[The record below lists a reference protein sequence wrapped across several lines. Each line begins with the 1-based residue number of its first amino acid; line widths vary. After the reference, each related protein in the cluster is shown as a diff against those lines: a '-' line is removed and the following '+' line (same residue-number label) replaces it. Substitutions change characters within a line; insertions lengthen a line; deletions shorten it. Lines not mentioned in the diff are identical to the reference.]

1 MDNVTN
7 EETKKKSSENM
18 TSQKKAEEG
27 LNTPK
32 ASEKSTSSKASEKSS
47 KKNSGKKKKTALSY
61 ALEFFIKIFVTAV
74 IASLLLIFVT
84 GVYVNHSNS
93 SYPMIKDG
101 DLCITYKLSKPVLG
115 DEIAY
120 ESGGKIRFGRIVAR
134 SGDIVDISDG
144 NITVNGY
151 GVYEDT
157 VYPTPAEGSSIEY
170 PYTVPTDKLF
180 ILNDYREDI
189 TDSRTYGA
197 IPVSDSKGKI
207 ILLLRR
213 RGI

>member
-1 MDNVTN
+1 MSDLEK
-7 EETKKKSSENM
+7 EETEKKLSDN
-18 TSQKKAEEG
+18 
-27 LNTPK
+27 
-32 ASEKSTSSKASEKSS
+32 
-47 KKNSGKKKKTALSY
+47 KKNNNLDNSSNSSSGKKKKKKTAISY
-61 ALEFFIKIFVTAV
+61 AVEFFLKIGITAIIV
-74 IASLLLIFVT
+74 AILLIFVV

-101 DLCITYKLSKPVLG
+101 DLCLTYKLSKPVLG

-120 ESGGKIRFGRIVAR
+120 EYNDKIKFGRIVAR
-134 SGDIVDISDG
+134 SGDIVDISEG